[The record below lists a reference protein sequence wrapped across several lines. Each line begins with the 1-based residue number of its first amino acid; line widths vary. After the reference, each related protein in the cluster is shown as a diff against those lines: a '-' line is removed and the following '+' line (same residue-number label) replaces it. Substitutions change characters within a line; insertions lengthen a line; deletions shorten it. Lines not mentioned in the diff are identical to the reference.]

1 MSTRPLPT
9 VPSRV
14 MVAPMGGGPTTPQ
27 LVAAVGD
34 AGGLGFLAGGYKTA
48 DQVAE
53 EIRVVRILSSAPFAV
68 NLFVPIALAPEQ
80 AARVPA
86 YARALEVRARHL
98 EAAVGEPIH
107 GDDHFAAKVAVV
119 LAERPHAVSFTFG
132 LPEVDVIDRLHRAE
146 VCVLVTVTSTAEA
159 RQAASAGVDGLV
171 VQGWEAGA
179 HRGGFDDLDGDE
191 QMGSLPL
198 LRLIHRQVDLPL
210 VAAGGLGDGA
220 GVAAVLVAG
229 ACAAM
234 LGTAFL
240 RCPEAGTSAV
250 HKAALADPHATVVT
264 RAFTGRRARA
274 LKNAFTDTYGGLA
287 PGAYPEVHYVTA
299 PLRAAARQ
307 RGEIDDIHL
316 WGGEAHELAQPIPAG
331 ELVRQLV
338 EGAREAL
345 AQALR
350 PAAG

>member
-9 VPSRV
+9 VSSRV
-14 MVAPMGGGPTTPQ
+14 MVAPIGGGPTTPQ
-27 LVAAVGD
+27 LVAAGGD

-53 EIRVVRILSSAPFAV
+53 EIRLVRGLSSAPFAV
-68 NLFVPIALAPEQ
+68 NLFVPIAFAREQ

-171 VQGWEAGA
+171 AQGWEAGA
-179 HRGGFDDLDGDE
+179 HRGAFDDLDGDE
-191 QMGSLPL
+191 QRGLLPL

-220 GVAAVLVAG
+220 GVAAALVAG
-229 ACAAM
+229 AYAAM

-240 RCPEAGTSAV
+240 RCPEAGTSAT

-264 RAFTGRRARA
+264 RAFTGCRARA
-274 LKNAFTDTYGGLA
+274 LQNAFTDTYGGLA

-307 RGEIDDIHL
+307 RGEIDDMHL
-316 WGGEAHELAQPIPAG
+316 SGGEAHELAQPIPAG

-345 AQALR
+345 AQTLW
-350 PAAG
+350 PASG